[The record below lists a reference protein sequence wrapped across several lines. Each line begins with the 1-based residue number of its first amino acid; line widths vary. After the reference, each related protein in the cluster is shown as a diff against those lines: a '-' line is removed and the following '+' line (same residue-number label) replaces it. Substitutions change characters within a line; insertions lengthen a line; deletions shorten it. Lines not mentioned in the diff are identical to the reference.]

1 MSSAD
6 RLPEGQGSKVRGLK
20 GQRSKARGPEA
31 RSLGL
36 QMDPEGWF
44 GIAHEEWLDPKH
56 TALLV
61 IDMQNY
67 DANRDWALIGARGTG
82 TPARSSGYYY
92 DRIEGTVVPAIRRLL
107 GGFRRLGALVVH
119 ALFAS
124 PHRGAPEM
132 PPLWRLR
139 FEQHAEDSG
148 RSCVPEVGRPEMRIL
163 EALQPLPGEPVL
175 AKVTGSAFL
184 STPVHDLF
192 RYRGIRSFVACGVWL
207 NSCVEDTVRVGA
219 DLGYLVT
226 LAEDAAAA
234 PDPAFHQAAVR
245 VLGEM
250 YCQVR
255 ESDWILQRLGA
266 AVSGRAAA
274 APGAPEAAGGPR

>member
-1 MSSAD
+1 MSSAEGRPRGD
-6 RLPEGQGSKVRGLK
+6 RPESQRPKAAAPGL
-20 GQRSKARGPEA
+20 R
-31 RSLGL
+31 L
-36 QMDPEGWF
+36 DPEGWF
-44 GIAHEEWLDPKH
+44 GVAHEEWLHPKR

-67 DANRDWALIGARGTG
+67 DANRQWALIGTRGTG
-82 TPARSSGYYY
+82 APAQAASYYY

-107 GGFRRLGALVVH
+107 GGFRALGALVVH

-124 PHRGAPEM
+124 PHPGAPEM

-148 RSCVPEVGRPEMRIL
+148 RSYVPQVGRPEMRIL
-163 EALQPLPGEPVL
+163 PALEPLPGEPL
-175 AKVTGSAFL
+175 LPKVTGSAFL
-184 STPVHDLF
+184 STSLHDLF
-192 RYRGIRSFVACGVWL
+192 RYRGIRSFVACGAWL
-207 NSCVEDTVRVGA
+207 NSCVEDTIRTGA

-245 VLGEM
+245 VLGEL

-255 ESDWILQRLGA
+255 SSDWILSRLWP
-266 AVSGRAAA
+266 AAA
-274 APGAPEAAGGPR
+274 ATP

>member
-1 MSSAD
+1 MSSAEGL
-6 RLPEGQGSKVRGLK
+6 RL
-20 GQRSKARGPEA
+20 
-31 RSLGL
+31 
-36 QMDPEGWF
+36 DPQGWF

-67 DANRDWALIGARGTG
+67 DANREWALIGTRGTG
-82 TPARSSGYYY
+82 TAAASARYYY
-92 DRIEGTVVPAIRRLL
+92 ERIEGTVVPAILRLL
-107 GGFRRLGALVVH
+107 SGFRSLGALVVH

-124 PHRGAPEM
+124 PHSGAPEM

-148 RSCVPEVGRPEMRIL
+148 RSYVPQVGRLEMRIL
-163 EALQPLPGEPVL
+163 SELEPRPAEPVL

-184 STPVHDLF
+184 STPVHELF

-207 NSCVEDTVRVGA
+207 NSCVEDTIRTGA

-245 VLGEM
+245 VLGQM

-255 ESDWILQRLGA
+255 DSDWILKRL
-266 AVSGRAAA
+266 
-274 APGAPEAAGGPR
+274 EAAGGG

>member
-1 MSSAD
+1 MSWAEP
-6 RLPEGQGSKVRGLK
+6 RPGT
-20 GQRSKARGPEA
+20 RGPLEGSGEGGRPSA
-31 RSLGL
+31 RRQGL
-36 QMDPEGWF
+36 RLDPQGWF
-44 GIAHEEWLDPKH
+44 GIAPEEWLDPQH

-67 DANRDWALIGARGTG
+67 DANRDWALIGTRGTG
-82 TPARSSGYYY
+82 TPSQSSSYYY

-107 GGFRRLGALVVH
+107 RGFRCLGAPVVH

-124 PHRGAPEM
+124 PHPGAPEM

-148 RSCVPEVGRPEMRIL
+148 RSYVPEVGRPEMRIL
-163 EALQPLPGEPVL
+163 SELQPLPGEPVL
-175 AKVTGSAFL
+175 PKVTGSVFL

-192 RYRGIRSFVACGVWL
+192 RYRGVRSFVACGVWL
-207 NSCVEDTVRVGA
+207 NSCVEDTIRVGA

-245 VLGEM
+245 VLGQM

-255 ESDWILQRLGA
+255 DSAWILQRLGA
-266 AVSGRAAA
+266 AAEAGEAGQATGGQSG
-274 APGAPEAAGGPR
+274 G

>member
-1 MSSAD
+1 MLIRVKSWKGSSPVSSAD
-6 RLPEGQGSKVRGLK
+6 RRPAT
-20 GQRSKARGPEA
+20 QRH
-31 RSLGL
+31 GL
-36 QMDPEGWF
+36 QLDPQGWF
-44 GIAHEEWLDPKH
+44 GIAHQEWLAPEH

-67 DANRDWALIGARGTG
+67 DANRQWALIGTRGTG
-82 TPARSSGYYY
+82 TAAASARYYY

-107 GGFRRLGALVVH
+107 AGFRARHGLIVH

-124 PHRGAPEM
+124 PHPGAPEM

-148 RSCVPEVGRPEMRIL
+148 RNYVPEVGRPEMRIL
-163 EALQPLPGEPVL
+163 AALEPLPGEPVL
-175 AKVTGSAFL
+175 AKVTGSVFL
-184 STPVHDLF
+184 STPLHDLF
-192 RYRGIRSFVACGVWL
+192 RYRGIRSFVACGAWL
-207 NSCVEDTVRVGA
+207 NSCVEDTIRTGC
-219 DLGYLVT
+219 DLGYLPT

-255 ESDWILQRLGA
+255 ESDWILRRL
-266 AVSGRAAA
+266 
-274 APGAPEAAGGPR
+274 EAATP